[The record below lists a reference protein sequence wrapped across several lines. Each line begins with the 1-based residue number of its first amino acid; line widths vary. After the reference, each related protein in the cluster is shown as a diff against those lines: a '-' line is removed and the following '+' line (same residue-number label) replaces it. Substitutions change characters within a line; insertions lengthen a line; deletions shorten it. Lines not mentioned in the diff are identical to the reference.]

1 MRKWNR
7 FLNLLAAGAFAVC
20 AGNAL
25 AQSGPMRIVAPFPP
39 GGITD
44 LLARSLS
51 QELAKN
57 LGQTVVVENRAG
69 AGGNIGADLVA
80 KSPPNGQVLL
90 MSSAS
95 PLAINEF
102 LYAQM
107 PFDPATAFAP
117 VAKLAD
123 MPQILVVHPSRA
135 ATLAELLQKAKAQPE
150 GLKIGSA
157 GPGSVAHLAL
167 ELFMQTAGV
176 RIVHVPYKGAGP
188 ALQDALGGQIDGNFT
203 NPPTAVP
210 QVQGGKLRALG
221 VAGRKRLSALP
232 DVPTFAEAG
241 VNFEASAWFGILV
254 PAGTPEPTVRR
265 LNEAIVKVLREPEL
279 QQRFAALGAELAP
292 GTPQEFDQL
301 IRAERAKWGAIVRA
315 GRIKAD

>member
-1 MRKWNR
+1 MRKSNR
-7 FLNLLAAGAFAVC
+7 FVSLLLAAALAAFA
-20 AGNAL
+20 GQAL
-25 AQSGPMRIVAPFPP
+25 AQSGPVRLVAPFPP

-51 QELAKN
+51 QELAKS
-57 LGQTVVVENRAG
+57 LGQPVIVENRAG

-80 KSPPNGQVLL
+80 KSAPGGQVLL

-123 MPQILVVHPSRA
+123 MPQVLVVHPTRA
-135 ATLAELLQKAKAQPE
+135 ATLAELLQKSKAQPE
-150 GLKIGSA
+150 SYKIGSA
-157 GPGSVAHLAL
+157 GNGSVAHLAL
-167 ELFMQTAGV
+167 ELFMQTAGI
-176 RIVHVPYKGAGP
+176 RAVHVPYKGAGP
-188 ALQDALGGQIDGNFT
+188 AAQDALGGQIDGIFT
-203 NPPTAVP
+203 NPPTVVS
-210 QVQGGKLRALG
+210 QVQAGKLRALA
-221 VAGRKRLSALP
+221 VASRKRLSALP

-241 VNFEASAWFGILV
+241 VNFDASAWFGILA
-254 PAGTPEPTVRR
+254 PAGTPEPVVRR
-265 LNEAIVKVLREPEL
+265 LNDAIVKILREPEL
-279 QQRFAALGAELAP
+279 QQRFAAMGAELAP

-301 IRAERAKWGAIVRA
+301 IRSERAKWGAIIKT
-315 GRIKAD
+315 GKIKAD